1 MCLLLNES
9 SSVLAVADHLGLC
22 SLQKSTGA
30 CT

>member
-1 MCLLLNES
+1 MKAVRL
-9 SSVLAVADHLGLC
+9 LAVADHLGLC